1 MTVAMMGGAKYDE
14 LKNGGEE
21 TGSELFNKE
30 NNTKED
36 NRSSKYS
43 DKEIMAKANRNVE
56 NEANGRYSG
65 MYVRIKK
72 GEVKESKFQ
81 KNDII

>member
-1 MTVAMMGGAKYDE
+1 MSVDMR
-14 LKNGGEE
+14 
-21 TGSELFNKE
+21 E
-30 NNTKED
+30 NNS
-36 NRSSKYS
+36 NIQSN
-43 DKEIMAKANRNVE
+43 IFMALMLVTFSTFYLIFLTME
-56 NEANGRYSG
+56 G